1 MKPKFQSAYQK
12 MYLVTPGVYEKL
24 KICIEENEKKATEK
38 LNFPPPTIQE
48 IKTPSEK
55 ILEQISS
62 RDIGI
67 QTQPETGEIS
77 TQTINPQTGEI
88 STQTIPQTSEI
99 GTQVYPTMSTVETET
114 VPGQPI
120 STQTDMPLPSIP
132 ISTQTDIPL
141 PMSPEPE
148 VYVNPLREPC
158 PQETEQG
165 RIIPSILHRPRNK
178 RISKILKGISKDQL
192 KAALQQIPHSL
203 LPKQLTYQYPQ
214 QTTQQLPM
222 QLTYQQPQSEL
233 TYQYPQQAIEYHPDP
248 YVQTRPQQD
257 IRSIQ
262 KTPIL
267 HPKGLRQNVSEI
279 KMLKNSSLTCKI
291 CGHQFT
297 RKYDLNRHLLSKTVH
312 KNLKSVSGIPKQR
325 LVNLLPPGETSDL
338 PPEAFDFWEDEPQP
352 LVGNPIVVK
361 PKLITPQIM
370 SRNKPKVIMPQIMQT
385 KPSKRT
391 AKQAKLPH
399 IGNPRKARPPGGDDP
414 AFDTWK

>member
-1 MKPKFQSAYQK
+1 MK
-12 MYLVTPGVYEKL
+12 
-24 KICIEENEKKATEK
+24 KKATEK
-38 LNFPPPTIQE
+38 LNFPPSTIQE

-178 RISKILKGISKDQL
+178 RISKILKGI
-192 KAALQQIPHSL
+192 
-203 LPKQLTYQYPQ
+203 
-214 QTTQQLPM
+214 
-222 QLTYQQPQSEL
+222 
-233 TYQYPQQAIEYHPDP
+233 
-248 YVQTRPQQD
+248 
-257 IRSIQ
+257 
-262 KTPIL
+262 
-267 HPKGLRQNVSEI
+267 
-279 KMLKNSSLTCKI
+279 
-291 CGHQFT
+291 
-297 RKYDLNRHLLSKTVH
+297 
-312 KNLKSVSGIPKQR
+312 
-325 LVNLLPPGETSDL
+325 
-338 PPEAFDFWEDEPQP
+338 
-352 LVGNPIVVK
+352 
-361 PKLITPQIM
+361 
-370 SRNKPKVIMPQIMQT
+370 
-385 KPSKRT
+385 
-391 AKQAKLPH
+391 
-399 IGNPRKARPPGGDDP
+399 
-414 AFDTWK
+414 